1 MLMGNCST
9 SNPVIPITQ
18 KMADSTL
25 LDGNYKAEA
34 NWYNIMLVDGGK
46 ALLKESMGK
55 TFDMNFKYG
64 EFGEAHPEIV
74 EAMGKEMYNVEFSYS
89 AGGDDFTELGVIAE
103 DGLKVMTKGMMGIS
117 KLEWMTE
124 EEAAAFEAEGDPID
138 APTCPYELQPDNLGK
153 LVWIT
158 GPPCSGKSVSAQ
170 MLGKNAG
177 YVYYEGDAYGSGRNP
192 YVPLDAE
199 DPSMATFTQKPLKG
213 EGLEER
219 SEIGMK
225 SGEIFAKK
233 DENEEEW
240 TTIMTK
246 FYEMM
251 CDDIDRE
258 RKRVGGDWVIATVA
272 CTQTMRA
279 VIRYPYTEMI
289 IISQMRAS
297 QVQVRIRPDVC
308 CLEHGP

>member
-1 MLMGNCST
+1 MVNCST
-9 SNPVIPITQ
+9 SNPVVPFNQ
-18 KMADSTL
+18 KMSDSTL
-25 LDGNYKAEA
+25 LDGNYRAEA
-34 NWYNIMLVDGGK
+34 NWYSIVLVDGGK

-192 YVPLDAE
+192 YVPLEAE

-279 VIRYPYTEMI
+279 VIR
-289 IISQMRAS
+289 
-297 QVQVRIRPDVC
+297 
-308 CLEHGP
+308 